1 MIFAQWIS
9 SPLAAILACP
19 KTAWWHHWLG
29 DKQKHTYCEQKSL
42 QLTLKKSKNDTCLAL
57 GPYLLSSCL
66 KKKKFVSAASNRSGF
81 FFAITT
87 SLSRSSRLSRPR
99 QNALVILS
107 DQFGLPLAWTESI
120 SKETLKLNALSLA
133 LSLAWLQSYKPQ
145 HILIDEH

>member
-1 MIFAQWIS
+1 MGALLWELLCLNQRWACDLCTVDEFTPM
-9 SPLAAILACP
+9 PLFN
-19 KTAWWHHWLG
+19 G
-29 DKQKHTYCEQKSL
+29 GKQKHTYCEQKSL

-81 FFAITT
+81 FLPIIT

-99 QNALVILS
+99 QNALVIFS

-120 SKETLKLNALSLA
+120 SKETLKLNR
-133 LSLAWLQSYKPQ
+133 YN
-145 HILIDEH
+145 EHYH